1 MKTNAENNN
10 MMNNNEDS
18 IMPWY
23 HVEGKVT
30 IRAPV
35 SFDTFFKVG
44 EKEFA
49 DQLYE
54 EISAAVGDG
63 FMTAVGTE
71 DLTVETM
78 GTDVQDAIEGGIP
91 VVFTGND
98 NVESMEEC
106 E

>member
-1 MKTNAENNN
+1 MKTNTENNN
-10 MMNNNEDS
+10 AMNNNRDS
-18 IMPWY
+18 IVPWY
-23 HVEGKVT
+23 RVGGKAIISV
-30 IRAPV
+30 PV

-44 EKEFA
+44 GKEFA
-49 DQLYE
+49 DQLYKE
-54 EISAAVGDG
+54 VSTMVSDG

-98 NVESMEEC
+98 NVESMEVC